1 MSEKIVTL
9 NEELIWVRWVH
20 PGRIWVHPGAALPNV
35 GSDTFARQFGE
46 QTDVRFYCCSGKN
59 AC

>member
-9 NEELIWVRWVH
+9 NEELIWVR
-20 PGRIWVHPGAALPNV
+20 WVHPGAALPNV